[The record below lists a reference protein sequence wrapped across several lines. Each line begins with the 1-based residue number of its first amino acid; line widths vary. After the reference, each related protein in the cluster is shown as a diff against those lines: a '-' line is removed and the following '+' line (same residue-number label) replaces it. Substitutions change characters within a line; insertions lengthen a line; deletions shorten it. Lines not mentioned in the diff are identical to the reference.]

1 MTFETVLLDFL
12 SLPFLVETF
21 RILTGGC
28 MCSSSHMGSKS
39 NVAMHAEM
47 DLWSMQVGMAL
58 KIRPVVFCNFCQHKN
73 LKTKV
78 SASHV

>member
-39 NVAMHAEM
+39 NVAMHAGIIIIIIIIIIAFIYTR
-47 DLWSMQVGMAL
+47 LFR
-58 KIRPVVFCNFCQHKN
+58 IQH
-73 LKTKV
+73 
-78 SASHV
+78 S

>member
-28 MCSSSHMGSKS
+28 IVLQFAYSKS
-39 NVAMHAEM
+39 NVALDAEM
-47 DLWSMQVGMAL
+47 DLWSMQVGMTL